1 MSLRTD
7 TEDRMPSEGYPLN
20 RWWWYFYYIRE
31 NLRWS
36 FNIWEQGERLVT
48 FLIFLI
54 TAILVGL
61 GVFGAELLNALE
73 KLELSEKVLY
83 GLGAWLALLFLV
95 ITPARMWKASQT
107 TSDEIMLEFIEKAI
121 RTGRNFRLFVDTF
134 TAETVTSGRALVD
147 DWHAGIHDELNS
159 YRPLLAKHF
168 IAGPESPIDYFTEDG
183 NFIVEGL
190 RAKLENGISA
200 LMEIR
205 SRIEAKR

>member
-7 TEDRMPSEGYPLN
+7 SEDRMPSENYPLS

-48 FLIFLI
+48 FLIVLV

-73 KLELSEKVLY
+73 KLEWSQKVLY

-95 ITPARMWKASQT
+95 VTPARMWKASQT
-107 TSDEIMLEFIEKAI
+107 TSDEIVLEYIEKAI
-121 RTGRNFRLFVDTF
+121 RTGRNFRLFVDAF
-134 TAETVTSGRALVD
+134 TPETVTSGRALVD
-147 DWHAGIHDELNS
+147 DWHADVYDELKS
-159 YRPLLAKHF
+159 YRRHLAQHF
-168 IAGPESPIDYFTEDG
+168 IAGPKVEANYFTDEG
-183 NFIVEGL
+183 NLVVEGL
-190 RAKLENGISA
+190 RGKLENGINA

-205 SRIEAKR
+205 ERIEANQ